1 MKISKKAK
9 FILPIAVATVV
20 ATSYC
25 VPFMT
30 DVNAEVSGSSVSGIE
45 GFSLPKVTGAYNINA
60 NVGRDSNELDFAW
73 FTQASGKTQIKI
85 SRTSDMNG
93 TQFPASAN
101 IQDADQTVVKAT
113 QSINQDYTVLT
124 ETQGQANPANGRD
137 NVYNGK
143 SASGTPTGEYSNK
156 ATVKGLTSDTQYS
169 YSVSDGQ
176 GNWSPVYTITTLPT
190 DKVSFAAFGD
200 PQIGAFDNSKGT
212 AKSNSTGGHKNL
224 NDDKTGWQNM
234 LKLVTQNKDLNFLF
248 TMGDQVNDYNY
259 LVQPSNSSDGQWYQY
274 RDFFNP
280 DATVNYM
287 QNMPLAEFCGNHDHQ
302 MGEYYGYH
310 YNQPNISKLG
320 ATQYGNDGDYWFT
333 AGPVLFLVL
342 NANNY
347 ATADHDQFI
356 AQAIKAN
363 PNAKWKVATWHQ
375 SAYSEANHNT
385 KNEIDDPVLTIR
397 NTWTKMMDKYN
408 IDVVLQGHDHY
419 YTRTAQMLNGSAI
432 DPNTGTPET
441 LKNSSNASIP
451 GTTNPNATF
460 AKKEYPD
467 SVTNPKGT
475 VYFTLDSGTG
485 SKYYDLNKGN
495 NDTIGGSS
503 DHSFSVVGWQGY
515 VPSYSYVSFTDN
527 TFTIKTYAANDYTID
542 NQSLIDSYT
551 ITKN

>member
-1 MKISKKAK
+1 MKISKKVK
-9 FILPIAVATVV
+9 FMLPIAVATVM
-20 ATSYC
+20 ATSASI
-25 VPFMT
+25 PFIRN
-30 DVNAEVSGSSVSGIE
+30 VNAEITGISGIE
-45 GFSLPKVTGAYNINA
+45 NFSLPKVTGPYNINA
-60 NVGRDSNELDFAW
+60 NVGSDPKELDFAW
-73 FTQASGKTQIKI
+73 FTQSSGKTQIKI
-85 SRTSDMNG
+85 SRTSNMNG
-93 TQFPASAN
+93 TEFPTSAD
-101 IQDADQTVVKAT
+101 IQDAEQTVVKAT
-113 QSINQDYTVLT
+113 QSINQSETALT
-124 ETQGQANPANGRD
+124 DIDGKATPANNGD
-137 NVYNGK
+137 AVYNGK
-143 SASGTPTGEYSNK
+143 KTAGAQTGEYSNK
-156 ATVKGLTSDTQYS
+156 AKVKGLDPDTQYS

-176 GNWSPVYTITTLPT
+176 GNWSPVYTITTLST
-190 DKVSFAAFGD
+190 DKVTFAAFGD

-212 AKSNSTGGHKNL
+212 AKSNATGGHKNL
-224 NDDKTGWQNM
+224 NDDKTGWNNM

-248 TMGDQVNDYNY
+248 SMGDQINDYNY

-280 DATVNYM
+280 DSTVNYM
-287 QNMPLAEFCGNHDHQ
+287 QNMPLAAFCGNHDHQ

-347 ATADHDQFI
+347 GTADHDQFI
-356 AQAIKAN
+356 AEAIKAN
-363 PNAKWKVATWHQ
+363 PNVKWKVATWHQ

-385 KNEIDDPVLTIR
+385 KNELDDPVLTIR

-419 YTRTAQMLNGSAI
+419 YTRTAQMLNGSAV
-432 DPNTGTPET
+432 DPNTGAPET
-441 LKNSSNASIP
+441 LKNSSNASVP
-451 GTTNPNATF
+451 GTANPNATY

-495 NDTIGGSS
+495 NDTIGGIA

-515 VPSYSYVSFTDN
+515 VPSYSYVSFTDD
-527 TFTIKTYAANDYTID
+527 TFTINTYAANDYTIG

-551 ITKN
+551 ITKK

>member
-1 MKISKKAK
+1 MKISKKVK
-9 FILPIAVATVV
+9 FALPIAVATVM
-20 ATSYC
+20 ATSAC
-25 VPFMT
+25 LPFIKN
-30 DVNAEVSGSSVSGIE
+30 VNAEITGTSGIE
-45 GFSLPKVTGAYNINA
+45 NFSLPKVTGAYNINA
-60 NVGRDSNELDFAW
+60 NVGSDPKELDFAW

-93 TQFPASAN
+93 TQFPTSAD
-101 IQDADQTVVKAT
+101 IQDAEQTVVKAT
-113 QSINQDYTVLT
+113 QSINQDETVLT
-124 ETQGQANPANGRD
+124 DINGKANPANAGD
-137 NVYNGK
+137 DVYNGK
-143 SASGTPTGEYSNK
+143 KASGTPTGEYSNK
-156 ATVKGLTSDTQYS
+156 VKVKELTPGTQYS

-176 GNWSPVYTITTLPT
+176 GNWSPVYTITTLST
-190 DKVSFAAFGD
+190 DKVTFAAFGD

-212 AKSNSTGGHKNL
+212 AKSNASGGHKNL

-248 TMGDQVNDYNY
+248 TMGDQINDYNY
-259 LVQPSNSSDGQWYQY
+259 LVQPSSSPDGQWYQY

-280 DATVNYM
+280 DDTVNYM
-287 QNMPLAEFCGNHDHQ
+287 QNMPLAAFCGNHDHQ

-347 ATADHDQFI
+347 GTAGHDQFI
-356 AQAIKAN
+356 AEAIKAN
-363 PNAKWKVATWHQ
+363 PNVKWKVATWHQ

-385 KNEIDDPVLTIR
+385 KNEIDDPALTIR
-397 NTWTKMMDKYN
+397 NTWTKMMDKYD

-419 YTRTAQMLNGSAI
+419 YTRTAQMLNGSVI

-441 LKNSSNASIP
+441 LKNSSNTSAP

-527 TFTIKTYAANDYTID
+527 TFTIKTYATNDYTIG

>member
-1 MKISKKAK
+1 MKINKKVK
-9 FILPIAVATVV
+9 LVLPIAVATVV
-20 ATSYC
+20 AASAC
-25 VPFMT
+25 LPFIT
-30 DVNAEVSGSSVSGIE
+30 NVNAEITGIQGIE

-60 NVGRDSNELDFAW
+60 NVGSDPKELDFAW
-73 FTQASGKTQIKI
+73 FTQASGKAQIKI
-85 SRTSDMNG
+85 SRTADMNG
-93 TQFPASAN
+93 TQFPSSAY
-101 IQDADQTVVKAT
+101 IQDAEQTAVKAT
-113 QSINQDYTVLT
+113 QSINQKYTVLSDT
-124 ETQGQANPANGRD
+124 NGFGNPANAID

-143 SASGTPTGEYSNK
+143 KAAGTLTGEYSNK
-156 ATVKGLTSDTQYS
+156 VTVKDLSPNTQYS
-169 YSVSDGQ
+169 YSVSDEQ
-176 GNWSPVYTITTLPT
+176 GNWSPVYRITTLPD
-190 DKVSFAAFGD
+190 DKVTFAAFGD

-224 NDDKTGWQNM
+224 DDDKTSWRNM

-248 TMGDQVNDYNY
+248 SMGDQINDYNY
-259 LVQPSNSSDGQWYQY
+259 LVQPSNSADGQWYQY

-280 DATVNYM
+280 DDTVNYM
-287 QNMPLAEFCGNHDHQ
+287 QNMPIAAFSGNHDHQ

-347 ATADHDQFI
+347 GTADHDQFI
-356 AQAIKAN
+356 VEAIKAN
-363 PNAKWKVATWHQ
+363 PNVKWKVATWHQ

-397 NTWTKMMDKYN
+397 NTWTKMIDKYK

-419 YTRTAQMLNGSAI
+419 YTRTAQMLNGTVV
-432 DPNTGTPET
+432 DPTTGDPET
-441 LKNSSNASIP
+441 LKNSSDASAP

-460 AKKEYPD
+460 AKKEYPN

-495 NDTIGGSS
+495 NDSIGGSS

-515 VPSYSYVSFTDN
+515 VPSYSYVSFTNN
-527 TFTIKTYAANDYTID
+527 TFTIKTYATTDYTID
-542 NQSLIDSYT
+542 NQTLIDSYT

>member
-1 MKISKKAK
+1 MKISKKVK
-9 FILPIAVATVV
+9 FMLPIAVATVM
-20 ATSYC
+20 ATSASI
-25 VPFMT
+25 PFIRN
-30 DVNAEVSGSSVSGIE
+30 VNAEITGTSGIE
-45 GFSLPKVTGAYNINA
+45 NFSLPKVTGPYNINA
-60 NVGRDSNELDFAW
+60 NVGSDPKELDFAW
-73 FTQASGKTQIKI
+73 FTQSSGKTQIKI
-85 SRTSDMNG
+85 SRTSNMNG
-93 TQFPASAN
+93 TEFPTSAD
-101 IQDADQTVVKAT
+101 IQDAEQTVVKAT
-113 QSINQDYTVLT
+113 QSINQNETALT
-124 ETQGQANPANGRD
+124 DINGKATPANNGD

-143 SASGTPTGEYSNK
+143 KTEGAPTGEYSNK
-156 ATVKGLTSDTQYS
+156 VKVKGLDPDTQYS

-190 DKVSFAAFGD
+190 DKVTFAAFGD

-212 AKSNSTGGHKNL
+212 AKSNATGGHKNL
-224 NDDKTGWQNM
+224 NDDKTGWNNM

-248 TMGDQVNDYNY
+248 SMGDQINDYNY

-280 DATVNYM
+280 DSTVNYM
-287 QNMPLAEFCGNHDHQ
+287 QNMPLAAFCGNHDHQ

-347 ATADHDQFI
+347 GTADHDQFI
-356 AQAIKAN
+356 AEAIKAN
-363 PNAKWKVATWHQ
+363 PNVKWKVATWHQ

-385 KNEIDDPVLTIR
+385 KNELDDPVLTIR

-419 YTRTAQMLNGSAI
+419 YTRTAQMLNGSAV
-432 DPNTGTPET
+432 DPNTGAPET
-441 LKNSSNASIP
+441 LKNSSNASVP
-451 GTTNPNATF
+451 GTTNPNATY

-485 SKYYDLNKGN
+485 SKYYDFNKGN
-495 NDTIGGSS
+495 NDTIGGSA

-515 VPSYSYVSFTDN
+515 VPSYSYVSFTDD
-527 TFTIKTYAANDYTID
+527 TFTINTYAANDYTIG

-551 ITKN
+551 ITKK

>member
-1 MKISKKAK
+1 MKISKKVK
-9 FILPIAVATVV
+9 FMLPIAVATVM
-20 ATSYC
+20 ATSASI
-25 VPFMT
+25 PFIRN
-30 DVNAEVSGSSVSGIE
+30 VNAEIAGTSGIE
-45 GFSLPKVTGAYNINA
+45 NFSLPKVTGPYNINA
-60 NVGRDSNELDFAW
+60 NVGSDPKELDFAW
-73 FTQASGKTQIKI
+73 FTQSSGKTQIKI
-85 SRTSDMNG
+85 SRTSNMNG
-93 TQFPASAN
+93 TEFPTSAD
-101 IQDADQTVVKAT
+101 IQDAEQTVVKAT
-113 QSINQDYTVLT
+113 QSINQNETALT
-124 ETQGQANPANGRD
+124 DINGKATPANNGD
-137 NVYNGK
+137 DVYNGK
-143 SASGTPTGEYSNK
+143 KTEGAPTGEYSNK
-156 ATVKGLTSDTQYS
+156 VKVKGLDPDTQYS

-190 DKVSFAAFGD
+190 DKVTFAAFGD

-212 AKSNSTGGHKNL
+212 AKSNATGGHKNL
-224 NDDKTGWQNM
+224 NDDKTGWNNM

-248 TMGDQVNDYNY
+248 SMGDQINDYNY

-280 DATVNYM
+280 DSTVNYM
-287 QNMPLAEFCGNHDHQ
+287 QNMPLAAFCGNHDHQ

-347 ATADHDQFI
+347 GTADHDQFI
-356 AQAIKAN
+356 AEAIKAN
-363 PNAKWKVATWHQ
+363 PNVKWKVATWHQ

-385 KNEIDDPVLTIR
+385 KNELDDPVLTIR

-419 YTRTAQMLNGSAI
+419 YTRTAQMLNGSAV
-432 DPNTGTPET
+432 DPNTGAPET
-441 LKNSSNASIP
+441 LKNSSNASVP
-451 GTTNPNATF
+451 GTANPNATY

-485 SKYYDLNKGN
+485 SKYYDFNKGN
-495 NDTIGGSS
+495 NDTVGGSA

-515 VPSYSYVSFTDN
+515 VPSYSYVSFTDD
-527 TFTIKTYAANDYTID
+527 TFTINTYAANDYTIG

-551 ITKN
+551 ITKK

>member
-1 MKISKKAK
+1 MKISKKVK
-9 FILPIAVATVV
+9 FMLPIAVATVM
-20 ATSYC
+20 ATS
-25 VPFMT
+25 VSIPFIRN
-30 DVNAEVSGSSVSGIE
+30 VNAEITGTSGIE
-45 GFSLPKVTGAYNINA
+45 NFSLPKVTGPYNINA
-60 NVGRDSNELDFAW
+60 NVGSDPKELDFAW
-73 FTQASGKTQIKI
+73 FTQSSGKTQIKI
-85 SRTSDMNG
+85 SRTSNMNG
-93 TQFPASAN
+93 TEFPTSAD
-101 IQDADQTVVKAT
+101 IQDAEQTVVKAT
-113 QSINQDYTVLT
+113 QSINQSETALT
-124 ETQGQANPANGRD
+124 DIDGKATPANNGD
-137 NVYNGK
+137 DVYNGK
-143 SASGTPTGEYSNK
+143 KTAGAPTGEYSNK
-156 ATVKGLTSDTQYS
+156 AKVKGLDPDTQYS

-176 GNWSPVYTITTLPT
+176 GNWSPIYTITTLPT
-190 DKVSFAAFGD
+190 DKVTFAAFGD

-212 AKSNSTGGHKNL
+212 AKSNATGGHKNL
-224 NDDKTGWQNM
+224 NDDKTGWNNM

-248 TMGDQVNDYNY
+248 SMGDQINDYNY

-280 DATVNYM
+280 DSTVNYM
-287 QNMPLAEFCGNHDHQ
+287 QNMPLAAFCGNHDHQ

-347 ATADHDQFI
+347 GTADHDQFI
-356 AQAIKAN
+356 AEAIKAN
-363 PNAKWKVATWHQ
+363 PNVKWKVATWHQ

-385 KNEIDDPVLTIR
+385 KNELDDPVLTIR

-419 YTRTAQMLNGSAI
+419 YTRTAQMLNGSAV
-432 DPNTGTPET
+432 DPNTGAPET
-441 LKNSSNASIP
+441 LKNSSNASVP
-451 GTTNPNATF
+451 GTTNPNATY

-485 SKYYDLNKGN
+485 SKYYDFNKGN
-495 NDTIGGSS
+495 NDTIGGSA

-515 VPSYSYVSFTDN
+515 VPSYSYVSFTDD
-527 TFTIKTYAANDYTID
+527 TFTINTYAANDYTIG

-551 ITKN
+551 ITKK

>member
-1 MKISKKAK
+1 MKINKKIK
-9 FILPIAVATVV
+9 FIIPVAVATVV
-20 ATSYC
+20 AASIC
-25 VPFMT
+25 LPFIK
-30 DVNAEVSGSSVSGIE
+30 DVNAEVTSASTSTE

-60 NVGRDSNELDFAW
+60 NVGTDPKELDFAW
-73 FTQASGKTQIKI
+73 FTQAPGKTQIKI

-93 TQFPASAN
+93 TQFPSSAN
-101 IQDADQTVVKAT
+101 IQDAEQTVVKVT
-113 QSINQDYTVLT
+113 QSINQVTTVL
-124 ETQGQANPANGRD
+124 GDIKGKANPESDGD

-143 SASGTPTGEYSNK
+143 STLGTPTGEYSNK
-156 ATVKGLTSDTQYS
+156 ATIKGLTPNTQYS
-169 YSVSDGQ
+169 YSVSDEQ
-176 GNWSPVYTITTLPT
+176 GNWSPVYTITTLST

-212 AKSNSTGGHKNL
+212 AKSNATGGHKDL
-224 NDDKTGWQNM
+224 NDDKTAWQNM
-234 LKLVTQNKDLNFLF
+234 LKLVSQNKDLNFLF

-259 LVQPSNSSDGQWYQY
+259 LIQPSNSSDGQWYQY

-280 DATVNYM
+280 DSSVNYM
-287 QNMPLAEFCGNHDHQ
+287 QNIPLAEFSGNHDHQ

-310 YNQPNISKLG
+310 YNQPNISALG

-347 ATADHDQFI
+347 GTADHDQFI
-356 AQAIKAN
+356 AEAIKAN
-363 PNAKWKVATWHQ
+363 PNVKWKVATWHQ

-419 YTRTAQMLNGSAI
+419 YTRTAQMLNGNVV
-432 DPNTGTPET
+432 DPSTGTPET
-441 LKNSSNASIP
+441 LKNSSNASAP
-451 GTTNPNATF
+451 GTTNPNATY
-460 AKKEYPD
+460 ATKEYPN

-485 SKYYDLNKGN
+485 SKFYDLNSGS
-495 NDTIGGSS
+495 NDTIGGAT

-515 VPSYSYVSFTDN
+515 VPSYSYVSFTND
-527 TFTIKTYAANDYTID
+527 TFTIKTYAAGDYTIA
-542 NQSLIDSYT
+542 NQTLIDSYT

>member
-1 MKISKKAK
+1 MKISKKVK
-9 FILPIAVATVV
+9 FMLPIAVATVM
-20 ATSYC
+20 ATSASI
-25 VPFMT
+25 PFIRN
-30 DVNAEVSGSSVSGIE
+30 VNAEITGTSGIE
-45 GFSLPKVTGAYNINA
+45 NFSLPKVTGPYNINA
-60 NVGRDSNELDFAW
+60 NVGSDPKELDFAW
-73 FTQASGKTQIKI
+73 FTQSSGKTQIKI
-85 SRTSDMNG
+85 SRTSNMKG
-93 TQFPASAN
+93 TEFPTSAD
-101 IQDADQTVVKAT
+101 IQDAEQTVVKAT
-113 QSINQDYTVLT
+113 QSINQNETALT
-124 ETQGQANPANGRD
+124 DINGKATPANNGD
-137 NVYNGK
+137 DVYNGK
-143 SASGTPTGEYSNK
+143 KTEGAPTGEYSNK
-156 ATVKGLTSDTQYS
+156 VKIKGLDPDTQYS

-190 DKVSFAAFGD
+190 DKVTFAAFGD

-212 AKSNSTGGHKNL
+212 AKSNATGGHKNL
-224 NDDKTGWQNM
+224 NDDKTGWNNM

-248 TMGDQVNDYNY
+248 SMGDQINDYNY

-280 DATVNYM
+280 DSTVNYM
-287 QNMPLAEFCGNHDHQ
+287 QNMPLAAFCGNHDHQ

-347 ATADHDQFI
+347 GTADHDQFI
-356 AQAIKAN
+356 AEAIKAN
-363 PNAKWKVATWHQ
+363 PNVKWKVATWHQ

-385 KNEIDDPVLTIR
+385 KNELDDPVLTIR

-419 YTRTAQMLNGSAI
+419 YTRTAQMLNGSAV
-432 DPNTGTPET
+432 DPNTGAPET
-441 LKNSSNASIP
+441 LKNSSNASVP
-451 GTTNPNATF
+451 GTTNPNATY

-485 SKYYDLNKGN
+485 SKYYDFNKGN
-495 NDTIGGSS
+495 NDTIGGSA

-515 VPSYSYVSFTDN
+515 VPSYSYVSFTDD
-527 TFTIKTYAANDYTID
+527 TFTIKTYAANDYTIG

-551 ITKN
+551 ITKK

>member
-1 MKISKKAK
+1 MKISKKVK
-9 FILPIAVATVV
+9 FMLPIAVATVM
-20 ATSYC
+20 ATSASI
-25 VPFMT
+25 PFIRN
-30 DVNAEVSGSSVSGIE
+30 VNAEITGTSGIE
-45 GFSLPKVTGAYNINA
+45 NFSLPKVTGPYNINA
-60 NVGRDSNELDFAW
+60 NVGSDPKELDFAW
-73 FTQASGKTQIKI
+73 FTQSSGKTQIKI
-85 SRTSDMNG
+85 SRTSNMNG
-93 TQFPASAN
+93 TEFPTSAD
-101 IQDADQTVVKAT
+101 IQDAEQTVVKAT
-113 QSINQDYTVLT
+113 QSINQSETALT
-124 ETQGQANPANGRD
+124 DIDGKATPANNGD
-137 NVYNGK
+137 DVYNGK
-143 SASGTPTGEYSNK
+143 KTAGVPTGEYSNK
-156 ATVKGLTSDTQYS
+156 AKVKGLDPDTQYS

-176 GNWSPVYTITTLPT
+176 GNWSPIYTITTLPT
-190 DKVSFAAFGD
+190 DKVTFAAFGD

-212 AKSNSTGGHKNL
+212 AKSNATGGHKNL
-224 NDDKTGWQNM
+224 NDDKTGWNNM

-248 TMGDQVNDYNY
+248 SMGDQINDYNY

-280 DATVNYM
+280 DSTVNYM
-287 QNMPLAEFCGNHDHQ
+287 QNMPLAAFCGNHDHQ

-347 ATADHDQFI
+347 GTADHDQFI
-356 AQAIKAN
+356 AEAIKAN
-363 PNAKWKVATWHQ
+363 PNVKWKVATWHQ

-385 KNEIDDPVLTIR
+385 KNELDDPVLTIR

-419 YTRTAQMLNGSAI
+419 YTRTAQMLNGSAV
-432 DPNTGTPET
+432 DPNSGAPET
-441 LKNSSNASIP
+441 LKNSSNASVP
-451 GTTNPNATF
+451 GTTNPNATY

-495 NDTIGGSS
+495 NDTIGGSA

-515 VPSYSYVSFTDN
+515 VPSYSYVSFTDD
-527 TFTIKTYAANDYTID
+527 TFTIKTYAANDYTIG

-551 ITKN
+551 ITKK

>member
-9 FILPIAVATVV
+9 FIIPIAVGTIIAT
-20 ATSYC
+20 TSC
-25 VPFMT
+25 LHFVEN
-30 DVNAEVSGSSVSGIE
+30 VNAEVMDSSGIE
-45 GFSLPKVTGAYNINA
+45 GFSLPKVTGGYNINA
-60 NVGRDSNELDFAW
+60 NVGSDPKELDFAW
-73 FTQASGKTQIKI
+73 FTQSSGKTQIKI
-85 SRTSDMNG
+85 ARTSDMNG
-93 TQFPASAN
+93 TQFPNSAD
-101 IQDADQTVVKAT
+101 IHDAT
-113 QSINQDYTVLT
+113 QSTVKVTQSIKQDCTVLPYT
-124 ETQGQANPANGRD
+124 NGVGDPSNYRD
-137 NVYNGK
+137 NVFNGK
-143 SASGTPTGEYSNK
+143 SVSDTPTGEYSNK
-156 ATVKGLTSDTQYS
+156 VTVKELTPNTKYS

-176 GNWSPVYTITTLPT
+176 GNWSPVYSISTLST

-212 AKSNSTGGHKNL
+212 AKSSATGGHKNL
-224 NDDKTGWQNM
+224 NDDKTAWQNM
-234 LKLVTQNKDLNFLF
+234 LKLVNQNKDLNFLF

-259 LVQPSNSSDGQWYQY
+259 LIQPSNSSDGQWYQY

-280 DATVNYM
+280 DSAVNYI
-287 QNMPLAEFCGNHDHQ
+287 QSMPLAEFCGNHDHQ

-320 ATQYGNDGDYWFT
+320 STKYGNDGDYWFT

-342 NANNY
+342 DANNY
-347 ATADHDQFI
+347 GTADHDQFI

-385 KNEIDDPVLTIR
+385 KNEIEDPALTIR

-419 YTRTAQMLNGSAI
+419 YTRTAQMLNGNVVE
-432 DPNTGTPET
+432 PNTGTPET
-441 LKNSSNASIP
+441 LKNIGNESAP
-451 GTTNPNATF
+451 GTTNPNATY
-460 AKKEYPD
+460 ARKEYPN

-475 VYFTLDSGTG
+475 VYFTLDTGTG
-485 SKYYDLNKGN
+485 SKYYDFNTGS
-495 NDTIGGSS
+495 NDTVGGSA

-527 TFTIKTYAANDYTID
+527 TFKIKTYATTDFKVE

>member
-1 MKISKKAK
+1 
-9 FILPIAVATVV
+9 
-20 ATSYC
+20 
-25 VPFMT
+25 
-30 DVNAEVSGSSVSGIE
+30 
-45 GFSLPKVTGAYNINA
+45 
-60 NVGRDSNELDFAW
+60 
-73 FTQASGKTQIKI
+73 
-85 SRTSDMNG
+85 MNG
-93 TQFPASAN
+93 TEFPTSAD
-101 IQDADQTVVKAT
+101 IRDAEQTVVKAT
-113 QSINQDYTVLT
+113 QSINQSETALT
-124 ETQGQANPANGRD
+124 DIDGKATPANNGD
-137 NVYNGK
+137 DVYNGK
-143 SASGTPTGEYSNK
+143 KTAGVPTGEYSNK
-156 ATVKGLTSDTQYS
+156 AKVKGLDPDTQYS

-176 GNWSPVYTITTLPT
+176 GNWSPIYTITTLPT
-190 DKVSFAAFGD
+190 DKVTFAAFGD

-212 AKSNSTGGHKNL
+212 AKSNATGGHKNL
-224 NDDKTGWQNM
+224 NDDKTGWNNM

-248 TMGDQVNDYNY
+248 SMGDQINDYNY

-280 DATVNYM
+280 DSTVNYM
-287 QNMPLAEFCGNHDHQ
+287 QNMPLAAFCGNHDHQ

-347 ATADHDQFI
+347 GTADHDQFI
-356 AQAIKAN
+356 AEAIKAN
-363 PNAKWKVATWHQ
+363 PNVKWKVATWHQ

-385 KNEIDDPVLTIR
+385 KNELDDPVLTIR

-419 YTRTAQMLNGSAI
+419 YTRTAQMLNGSAV
-432 DPNTGTPET
+432 DPNTGAAET
-441 LKNSSNASIP
+441 LKNSSNASVP
-451 GTTNPNATF
+451 GTTNPNATY

-475 VYFTLDSGTG
+475 VYFTLDSCTG
-485 SKYYDLNKGN
+485 SKYYDFNKGN
-495 NDTIGGSS
+495 NDTIGGSA

-515 VPSYSYVSFTDN
+515 VPSYSYVSFTDD
-527 TFTIKTYAANDYTID
+527 TFTIKTYAANDYTIG

-551 ITKN
+551 ITKK